1 MCPFGGKRIPGGN
14 GKCRASELGRD
25 VVGLE
30 CSRCWR
36 AGTGGDERR
45 EVAGTYAEPG
55 RYG

>member
-14 GKCRASELGRD
+14 GMCRASELGRD

-55 RYG
+55 R